1 MDPDADVTYDD
12 ANGNGRIG
20 DEESRRIAEAR
31 LVLLGPGAASVQ
43 FLPGE
48 LRFDV
53 ILAQLKYRHGIF
65 TIKSSSCPWKSVLSM
80 LSFPELLS

>member
-20 DEESRRIAEAR
+20 DEESRRIAEAFGTFF
-31 LVLLGPGAASVQ
+31 LGPEAASVR
-43 FLPGE
+43 FLPDE

-53 ILAQLKYRHGIF
+53 ILAQ
-65 TIKSSSCPWKSVLSM
+65 
-80 LSFPELLS
+80 PEGTDMVYLP